1 MTTKYSKYVA
11 PMFVVITLAFISP
24 VNLARSTDTP
34 EPSIRTD
41 TLYDPLFG
49 IEYRP
54 SEIHFERA
62 PDAVYKCKDLKT
74 RRGDLFLFG
83 KVTKGKVQF
92 YYVYGWVEV
101 DWGGPNDGIRR
112 FEAESDSGIIVVVSP
127 EGCREIGAGYAW
139 SPDKRERQMAEKY
152 GITENVVSSL
162 LSDAVE
168 REVRAFGG
176 KTEFLQR
183 IAATGLDESTLPP
196 LLRDKLTIMRGLKE
210 NP

>member
-1 MTTKYSKYVA
+1 MTTKYSGLLASILVA
-11 PMFVVITLAFISP
+11 ITLVFVVP
-24 VNLARSTDTP
+24 VNLARSS
-34 EPSIRTD
+34 EIQEKVIRTD
-41 TLYDPLFG
+41 ILYDPLFG

-54 SEIHFERA
+54 CEIHFENA
-62 PDAVYKCKDLKT
+62 PDAVFTCKDLKT

-83 KVTKGKVQF
+83 NVTKGKVQF

-101 DWGGPNDGIRR
+101 DLDGPNEGVRH

-127 EGCREIGAGYAW
+127 DGCREIGAGYAW

-152 GITENVVSSL
+152 GITDAVVSAL
-162 LSDAVE
+162 FSDAIE

-176 KTEFLQR
+176 KTEFLR
-183 IAATGLDESTLPP
+183 MVAAAGVNESSLPP
-196 LLRDKLTIMRGLKE
+196 QLLNKLKDMRGVKE